1 MKDYI
6 ALRIVKDNE
15 EGLSSVLCDYLF
27 YLTLV
32 YVSVFSFFKRVKHKG
47 FKT

>member
-15 EGLSSVLCDYLF
+15 EDLSSILCDYLF

-32 YVSVFSFFKRVKHKG
+32 YVSVLPNKRIKRKG
-47 FKT
+47 FKA